1 MRKSLLEI
9 LACPID
15 KHTPIELFE
24 INVRST
30 NKSSIDKQDENGI
43 TQDERTYNHT
53 SYENVI
59 IKDGVLFCSRCSR
72 FFPIIDEIPI
82 MLPDELRE
90 REKDL
95 QFLLEWETKLP
106 SKILDHGVPWHIDR
120 KNR

>member
-15 KHTPIELFE
+15 KHSPLELFE
-24 INVRST
+24 INMQLT
-30 NKSSIDKQDENGI
+30 DESSSDIQGENGMALE
-43 TQDERTYNHT
+43 ERTGNDT
-53 SYENVI
+53 TFDNVI
-59 IKDGVLFCSRCSR
+59 VKEGVLFCSRCSR

-95 QFLLEWETKLP
+95 QFLLEWETKIP

-120 KNR
+120 KKT